1 ALSETEQV
9 ALEAGTVGFEGELF
23 SGRPDWQ
30 VLLKQAAPVLTADE
44 QAFMDGPVE
53 ELCSMIDEWQIN
65 HELADLPPEMW
76 AFIKKNRFFG
86 MIIPKDFGGLGFS
99 AYAHHRVL
107 VKIASMSGTV
117 ASTVCVPNSLGPT
130 ELLLHYGTDA
140 QKKHYLP
147 RLATGEDIP
156 CFGLTSPTAGSDA
169 TSISDYGVVEKRVV
183 DGKEVLGL
191 NLT

>member
-1 ALSETEQV
+1 VPEIQEAAIMINSLPFLALLLVAGIAAYHRWKLLNWAIVSAVVLAVVTFATQAHWLASLIAWVILAAIAVPLNHLPTRRRFLTAPVLKLYQKMLPTLSETEQV

-76 AFIKKNRFFG
+76 AF
-86 MIIPKDFGGLGFS
+86 
-99 AYAHHRVL
+99 
-107 VKIASMSGTV
+107 
-117 ASTVCVPNSLGPT
+117 
-130 ELLLHYGTDA
+130 
-140 QKKHYLP
+140 
-147 RLATGEDIP
+147 
-156 CFGLTSPTAGSDA
+156 
-169 TSISDYGVVEKRVV
+169 
-183 DGKEVLGL
+183 
-191 NLT
+191 